1 MSQRLQKTLVLP
13 QVRLKI
19 HSGTDLVLQLL
30 IRNQLHEAVLLRPTL
45 DDWVLNDSEILPI
58 VSRLEPPYVYLFPEY
73 ELTCQL
79 TVPVP
84 GYLPSGTSLKT
95 WLRFP
100 GWLEDAI
107 PIQLE
112 ILQPTE
118 TSDRTPVIHPLMVTF
133 PPPRDSKENYLGTA
147 EPSTAGI
154 FGLMSGL
161 IDLDKIPARWLI
173 AELLTRLCQH
183 GTNYAQTPQ
192 GNELLTQLSRTQF
205 FKNGVYAF
213 SSAQVPAWITSSLSM
228 ANTILAAQIGQRHL
242 LSIWEEWLFDLAQT
256 DIELGDGG
264 CRDVPVERLEDRG
277 DRGVHSELNKG
288 GFGTNVT
295 INRDKKVPKPAPT
308 NPVPYQ
314 RSEGSILNTQN
325 PEQWFA
331 GLLLGLAQ
339 VSPRMANCFRAI
351 ATQDSTIPTVDN
363 TIAAQA
369 SYSLTT
375 GLPGLDALPGRW
387 LVVELLILLAQQ
399 GDTYSRTESGS
410 QLLNQLSRT
419 RFFKNGVLA
428 FASAQAP
435 RWLVISQSAAAAYHS
450 SLGVQMGQG
459 GLLHVGERWLWT
471 LVPNTLN
478 IKGMDNPVSVSNAAT
493 KAFVCELGMD
503 AQRWFVGILLGLIQ
517 VSPKMAA
524 WVKAIADQAPP
535 PPTPTPASPVMF
547 DDVLNEGGSL
557 GR

>member
-1 MSQRLQKTLVLP
+1 MSQRLETTLALP
-13 QVRLKI
+13 QVTLKI

-45 DDWVLNDSEILPI
+45 DDWVLNDNNILPI
-58 VSRLEPPYVYLFPEY
+58 VSRLEPTYVYLFPEY

-79 TVPVP
+79 TVSIPE
-84 GYLPSGTSLKT
+84 YLPTGTSLTT

-100 GWLEDAI
+100 GWREDAI
-107 PIQLE
+107 PIQVE
-112 ILQPTE
+112 ILETTE
-118 TSDRTPVIHPLMVTF
+118 NSNSTPVIHPLMVTF
-133 PPPRDSKENYLGTA
+133 PPPRDSRENYLGTA
-147 EPSTAGI
+147 EPTTAGI

-161 IDLDKIPARWLI
+161 MDLDKIPARWLI

-183 GTNYAQTPQ
+183 GKDYTQTPV
-192 GNELLTQLSRTQF
+192 GNELLNQLSRTQF

-213 SSAQVPAWITSSLSM
+213 ASAQVPAWISSSLSM
-228 ANTILAAQIGQRHL
+228 ANTLLAAQIGQRHL
-242 LSIWEEWLFDLAQT
+242 LSLWEEWLWDLAET
-256 DIELGDGG
+256 DIEIAGEAQAHRSQFVGAGLTD
-264 CRDVPVERLEDRG
+264 
-277 DRGVHSELNKG
+277 
-288 GFGTNVT
+288 NVT
-295 INRDKKVPKPAPT
+295 QETDNLTKPALLREQSLTSQSPIP
-308 NPVPYQ
+308 NPQ
-314 RSEGSILNTQN
+314 SLNSA
-325 PEQWFA
+325 EEWFA
-331 GLLLGLAQ
+331 GLILGLAQ
-339 VSPRMANCFRAI
+339 VSPRMAKSFRAI
-351 ATQDSTIPTVDN
+351 ATQESIPIIDN
-363 TIAAQA
+363 TIATQA

-399 GDTYSRTESGS
+399 GDTYSRTESGC

-459 GLLHVGERWLWT
+459 GLLHVGEKWLWT

-478 IKGMDNPVSVSNAAT
+478 VKGMDNPVSVSDAAT
-493 KAFVCELGMD
+493 KAFVTELGMD
-503 AQRWFVGILLGLIQ
+503 AQRWFVGILFGLIQ
-517 VSPKMAA
+517 VSPKMARY
-524 WVKAIADQAPP
+524 VKAIANQAPP
-535 PPTPTPASPVMF
+535 PLTPTPVSPVVF

-557 GR
+557 AR

>member
-1 MSQRLQKTLVLP
+1 MSQRLETTLALP
-13 QVRLKI
+13 QITLKI

-30 IRNQLHEAVLLRPTL
+30 LRNHLDEAVLFRPTL
-45 DDWVLNDSEILPI
+45 DDWVLNDGNILPI
-58 VSRLEPPYVYLFPEY
+58 VSRLEPTYVYLFPEY

-79 TVPVP
+79 TVPIP
-84 GYLPSGTSLKT
+84 EYLPTGTSLTT

-100 GWLEDAI
+100 GWREDAI
-107 PIQLE
+107 PIQVE
-112 ILQPTE
+112 ILETTE
-118 TSDRTPVIHPLMVTF
+118 NSNSTPVIHPLMVTF

-147 EPSTAGI
+147 EPTTAGI

-213 SSAQVPAWITSSLSM
+213 SSAQVPAWISSSLSM
-228 ANTILAAQIGQRHL
+228 ANTLLAAQIGQRHL
-242 LSIWEEWLFDLAQT
+242 LSVWEEWLWDLAET
-256 DIELGDGG
+256 DIEIGDGG
-264 CRDVPVERLEDRG
+264 DRE
-277 DRGVHSELNKG
+277 VNSELNKG
-288 GFGTNVT
+288 GFCSNVT
-295 INRDKKVPKPAPT
+295 INSDKKVPKPAPT

-325 PEQWFA
+325 AEEWLA
-331 GLLLGLAQ
+331 GLILGLAQ
-339 VSPRMANCFRAI
+339 VSPRIEDSLRAI
-351 ATQDSTIPTVDN
+351 ATHESIPIVDH

-399 GDTYSRTESGS
+399 GDTYSRTESGC

-450 SLGVQMGQG
+450 SVGVQMGQG
-459 GLLHVGERWLWT
+459 GLLHVGEKWLWT
-471 LVPNTLN
+471 LVSNPLN
-478 IKGMDNPVSVSNAAT
+478 LKGMDNPVSVSNAAT
-493 KAFVCELGMD
+493 KAFVTELGMD
-503 AQRWFVGILLGLIQ
+503 AQRWFVGILFGLIQ
-517 VSPKMAA
+517 VSPKMARY
-524 WVKAIADQAPP
+524 VKAIANLAPP
-535 PPTPTPASPVMF
+535 PLTPTPVSPVVF

>member
-1 MSQRLQKTLVLP
+1 MSQRLEKKLALP

-19 HSGTDLVLQLL
+19 HSGTDLVFQLL

-45 DDWVLNDSEILPI
+45 DDWLVNDSDILPI

-73 ELTCQL
+73 ESTCQL

-84 GYLPSGTSLKT
+84 DYLPSGINLKT

-112 ILQPTE
+112 ILETTE
-118 TSDRTPVIHPLMVTF
+118 TRDRTPVIHPLMVTF

-161 IDLDKIPARWLI
+161 IDLDKIPARWLV

-183 GTNYAQTPQ
+183 GINYAQTPQ
-192 GNELLTQLSRTQF
+192 GTELLSQLSRTQF
-205 FKNGVYAF
+205 YRNGVYAF
-213 SSAQVPAWITSSLSM
+213 SAAQVPAWISSSISM
-228 ANTILAAQIGQRHL
+228 ANTLLAAQIGQQHL

-256 DIELGDGG
+256 DIEIGDGG
-264 CRDVPVERLEDRG
+264 GRRDGG

-288 GFGTNVT
+288 GFCTNVT

-308 NPVPYQ
+308 NPVSYQ
-314 RSEGSILNTQN
+314 QSEASTFNTQN

-331 GLLLGLAQ
+331 GLILGLAQ

-351 ATQDSTIPTVDN
+351 ATQDSMIPGADQ

-375 GLPGLDALPGRW
+375 GLPGLDGLPGRW

-399 GDTYSRTESGS
+399 GDTYSRTEAGC
-410 QLLNQLSRT
+410 QLLNRLSRT
-419 RFFKNGVLA
+419 RFFKNGILA

-471 LVPNTLN
+471 LVPNALN
-478 IKGMDNPVSVSNAAT
+478 VKGMDNPVSVSNAAT
-493 KAFVCELGMD
+493 KTFVSELGMD

-517 VSPKMAA
+517 VSPKMARY
-524 WVKAIADQAPP
+524 VQAIADQAPP
-535 PPTPTPASPVMF
+535 PLTPTPTSPVRF
-547 DDVLNEGGSL
+547 EDVLNEGGSL

>member
-1 MSQRLQKTLVLP
+1 MSQRLETTLALP
-13 QVRLKI
+13 QVTLQI

-30 IRNQLHEAVLLRPTL
+30 LRNQLDEAVLLRPTL
-45 DDWVLNDSEILPI
+45 DDWVLNDGNILPI
-58 VSRLEPPYVYLFPEY
+58 VSRLDPTYVYLFPEY

-79 TVPVP
+79 TVPIP
-84 GYLPSGTSLKT
+84 EYLPTGTSLTT

-107 PIQLE
+107 PIQVE
-112 ILQPTE
+112 ILETTE
-118 TSDRTPVIHPLMVTF
+118 NSNSTPVIHPLMVTF
-133 PPPRDSKENYLGTA
+133 PPPRDSRENYLGTA
-147 EPSTAGI
+147 EPTTAGI

-161 IDLDKIPARWLI
+161 MDLDKIPARWLI

-183 GTNYAQTPQ
+183 GKDYTQTPV
-192 GNELLTQLSRTQF
+192 GNELLNQLSHTQF

-213 SSAQVPAWITSSLSM
+213 STAQVPAWISSSLSM
-228 ANTILAAQIGQRHL
+228 ANTLLAAQIGQRHL
-242 LSIWEEWLFDLAQT
+242 LSVWEEWLWDLAET
-256 DIELGDGG
+256 DIEIGDGEAG
-264 CRDVPVERLEDRG
+264 
-277 DRGVHSELNKG
+277 GVNSELNKG
-288 GFGTNVT
+288 GFCSNVT
-295 INRDKKVPKPAPT
+295 INSDKKVPKPAPT

-325 PEQWFA
+325 AEEWFA
-331 GLLLGLAQ
+331 GLILGLAQ
-339 VSPRMANCFRAI
+339 VSPRIEDSLRAI
-351 ATQDSTIPTVDN
+351 ATHESIPIVDN

-399 GDTYSRTESGS
+399 GDTYSRTESGC

-450 SLGVQMGQG
+450 SVGVQMGQG
-459 GLLHVGERWLWT
+459 GLLHVGEKWLWT
-471 LVPNTLN
+471 LVSNPLN
-478 IKGMDNPVSVSNAAT
+478 LKGMDNPVCVSDAAT
-493 KAFVCELGMD
+493 KAFVTELGMN
-503 AQRWFVGILLGLIQ
+503 AQRWFVGILFGLIQ

-524 WVKAIADQAPP
+524 WVNAIANLAPP
-535 PPTPTPASPVMF
+535 PLTPTPVSPVVF

-557 GR
+557 AR

>member
-1 MSQRLQKTLVLP
+1 MSQRLKKNLVLP
-13 QVRLKI
+13 QVTLQL

-30 IRNQLHEAVLLRPTL
+30 IRNQLQEAVLLRPTL
-45 DDWVLNDSEILPI
+45 DDWLLNSSEILPM

-73 ELTCQL
+73 ESTCQL

-84 GYLPSGTSLKT
+84 DYLPSGTSLKT

-112 ILQPTE
+112 ILEPTE
-118 TSDRTPVIHPLMVTF
+118 TSNSTPVIHPLMVTF

-264 CRDVPVERLEDRG
+264 G
-277 DRGVHSELNKG
+277 RGVNSELNKG
-288 GFGTNVT
+288 GFCSNVT
-295 INRDKKVPKPAPT
+295 INSDKKVPKPAPT
-308 NPVPYQ
+308 NPVSYQ

-331 GLLLGLAQ
+331 GLILGLAQ

-351 ATQDSTIPTVDN
+351 ATHESTLPVVDN

-471 LVPNTLN
+471 LVANALN
-478 IKGMDNPVSVSNAAT
+478 VKGMDNPVSVSNAAT
-493 KAFVCELGMD
+493 KTFVSELGMD

-517 VSPKMAA
+517 VSPKMAD
-524 WVKAIADQAPP
+524 WVHAIADQAPP
-535 PPTPTPASPVMF
+535 PLTPTPTSPVIF
-547 DDVLNEGGSL
+547 NDVLNEGGSL

>member
-1 MSQRLQKTLVLP
+1 MSQRLEKTLVLP

-19 HSGTDLVLQLL
+19 HSGTDLVVQLL
-30 IRNQLHEAVLLRPTL
+30 IRNQLHETVLLRPTL
-45 DDWVLNDSEILPI
+45 DDWLLNDSEILPI

-73 ELTCQL
+73 ESTCQL
-79 TVPVP
+79 TIPIP
-84 GYLPSGTSLKT
+84 DYLPSGTSLKT

-112 ILQPTE
+112 LLDTTE
-118 TSDRTPVIHPLMVTF
+118 TRDRTPVIHPLMVTF

-147 EPSTAGI
+147 EPSTSGI

-161 IDLDKIPARWLI
+161 MDLDKIPARWLI

-192 GNELLTQLSRTQF
+192 GNELLSQLSRTQF

-213 SSAQVPAWITSSLSM
+213 SSAQVPAWIASSLSM

-264 CRDVPVERLEDRG
+264 
-277 DRGVHSELNKG
+277 VHSELNKG
-288 GFGTNVT
+288 GFCSNVT
-295 INRDKKVPKPAPT
+295 INSDKKVPKPAPT
-308 NPVPYQ
+308 NPIPYQ
-314 RSEGSILNTQN
+314 RSEASILNTQN

-351 ATQDSTIPTVDN
+351 ATQESTIPVVDHTVA
-363 TIAAQA
+363 TQA

-410 QLLNQLSRT
+410 QLLNRLSRT

-459 GLLHVGERWLWT
+459 GLLHVGEQWLWT
-471 LVPNTLN
+471 LVANALN
-478 IKGMDNPVSVSNAAT
+478 IKGIDNPVSVSNAAT
-493 KAFVCELGMD
+493 KTFVCELGMD

-517 VSPKMAA
+517 VSPKMARY
-524 WVKAIADQAPP
+524 VKAIADQAPP
-535 PPTPTPASPVMF
+535 PFTPTPTSPVMF
-547 DDVLNEGGSL
+547 NDVLNEGGSL